1 MGKAI
6 INRKK
11 QSNMIGD
18 VVNYAVEYSTMNSP
32 NPNIIEDNNLAGQSE
47 FFDAA
52 EGGDSGDDFYDATGG
67 EYDDASF
74 ASDSMP
80 DMTTYD
86 FHDFLGFGKGARERR
101 AMKREKN
108 QLKFGAKNTLAQAQL
123 ESAKQQG
130 KIAESDN
137 ALASK
142 IAASS
147 PNSTKKSG
155 LSMGAKIGIGVG
167 ILAVLGTITYFIIT
181 KKKK

>member
-1 MGKAI
+1 MSKAI
-6 INRKK
+6 VN
-11 QSNMIGD
+11 SNMIGD

-32 NPNIIEDNNLAGQSE
+32 NPNIIEDNNLADQSE
-47 FFDAA
+47 FYDAA
-52 EGGDSGDDFYDATGG
+52 EGSEDNGDDFYDATGG

-86 FHDFLGFGKGARERR
+86 FHDFLGFGKGAKERR
-101 AMKREKN
+101 AIKREKN

-130 KIAESDN
+130 AVAESDN

-147 PNSTKKSG
+147 PKSTKTSG